1 MHADGGRPEQAAP
14 VAGDQADLDVRISD
28 ACGAARDDDVATEH
42 DRGSQAHRVAVQS
55 DHDGHW
61 DVEQRVDDP
70 QPRLAHPRTLGD
82 VSLQAR
88 NLVEIAAGR
97 KRLSLGAEKYRAYLG
112 FAANLEQDREK
123 IIVHLVVDRI
133 EQVRAIQSEPR
144 QLTFDFVANAFVLVH
159 GGLGSTGIIMHAYPT
174 DPHIA
179 SAADRQITAL
189 RSRIAYT

>member
-1 MHADGGRPEQAAP
+1 MRA
-14 VAGDQADLDVRISD
+14 V
-28 ACGAARDDDVATEH
+28 EH

-70 QPRLAHPRTLGD
+70 QTRLAHPRTLGD
-82 VSLQAR
+82 VGLQAR

-159 GGLGSTGIIMHAYPT
+159 GGLGSTGVIMHAYPT

-179 SAADRQITAL
+179 SAADSRPATASLTPAMPL
-189 RSRIAYT
+189 RAASGGR